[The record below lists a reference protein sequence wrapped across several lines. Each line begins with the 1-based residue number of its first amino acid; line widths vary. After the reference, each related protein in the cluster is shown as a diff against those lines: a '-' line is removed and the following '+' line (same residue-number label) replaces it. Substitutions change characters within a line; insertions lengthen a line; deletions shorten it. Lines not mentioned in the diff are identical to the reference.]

1 MQKCVSI
8 IKNNKKLIEI
18 LKHLTLITS
27 CFIILAPVFWI
38 ISQSLKS
45 YFDVIAYPPKIFA
58 EIVFKNYIEVFN
70 NKGFLKALQ
79 DSLIIALG
87 STSLGLFL
95 GAPCAYAITRLRFKG
110 SNQISFFMLSTRIMT
125 PIIIIIPL
133 NRLFQFMG
141 LLDNYIGLILAH
153 TFIILGI
160 TVWMLRG
167 FIIEV
172 PFSIEEAATIDG
184 CSHFSVFFK
193 IVLPIIAPGL
203 AATAIFSF
211 IFSWN
216 ELLMSMI
223 LGGSEIRTVP
233 VFMSSE
239 FIGFLSVNWGPMSA
253 CGILVAIPMIIFVII
268 VQRHLVKGIAGAV
281 K

>member
-45 YFDVIAYPPKIFA
+45 YFDVIAYPPKISA

-79 DSLIIALG
+79 NSLIIALG

-141 LLDNYIGLILAH
+141 LLDNYIGLIIAH
-153 TFIILGI
+153 TFLILGI

-172 PFSIEEAATIDG
+172 PFSIEEAAMIDG

-216 ELLMSMI
+216 ELLMSMT